1 MTKMEQEW
9 IQNLISEV
17 IRDNS
22 EEIKSFMFSG
32 FDDSSKIEEI
42 TSLMVVR
49 SISLSSRIAVQLVM
63 EILKQ
68 AGVVAVDE
76 ELLKKIS
83 LKVVK

>member
-22 EEIKSFMFSG
+22 EEIKSFMLSG

-42 TSLMVVR
+42 TSVMVVR